1 MDNPQVFNNYDI
13 RGACPKEVNEELA
26 ERLGKAIGTHAE
38 GLVVVGGDTRDTT
51 PNLKKSLIEGIRLCG
66 CDVIDVGTGP
76 TDLIAVAGTH
86 YGAKMSVMVTASHHG
101 WNRNG
106 FKLMY
111 KKGNGFSNE
120 DLAAVKKIYIK
131 KSFVKSGEGAYENR
145 AGEFK
150 KEYLNR
156 VVSCFKKH
164 FSSIDAKVVVDC
176 ANGATSIVLPELLCE
191 LSAEVIKINCETKQ
205 DESINPEPDN
215 GNRCYLTNILKENNA
230 DIVVGCDIDGDR
242 VFAYDSNGWWIT
254 GDEIFTILAKAI
266 DAKKITASLDTSTML
281 SDVMATDVTL
291 TRVGDIFVSKKA
303 IENNSDF
310 LGEPN
315 GHYAF
320 PEFSWYNSGTFAALI
335 LCAVAKKIPKILEN
349 FPKYTTISK
358 KFEFADNNEKI
369 TKMEDITAIVD
380 KKYEMISDLDGVKY
394 KNKGAVV
401 LIRPSGTKALIRVS
415 AEGKNKKEVIE
426 SVDSVSTFFK

>member
-1 MDNPQVFNNYDI
+1 
-13 RGACPKEVNEELA
+13 
-26 ERLGKAIGTHAE
+26 
-38 GLVVVGGDTRDTT
+38 
-51 PNLKKSLIEGIRLCG
+51 
-66 CDVIDVGTGP
+66 
-76 TDLIAVAGTH
+76 
-86 YGAKMSVMVTASHHG
+86 
-101 WNRNG
+101 
-106 FKLMY
+106 
-111 KKGNGFSNE
+111 
-120 DLAAVKKIYIK
+120 
-131 KSFVKSGEGAYENR
+131 
-145 AGEFK
+145 
-150 KEYLNR
+150 
-156 VVSCFKKH
+156 
-164 FSSIDAKVVVDC
+164 
-176 ANGATSIVLPELLCE
+176 
-191 LSAEVIKINCETKQ
+191 
-205 DESINPEPDN
+205 
-215 GNRCYLTNILKENNA
+215 
-230 DIVVGCDIDGDR
+230 
-242 VFAYDSNGWWIT
+242 
-254 GDEIFTILAKAI
+254 
-266 DAKKITASLDTSTML
+266 
-281 SDVMATDVTL
+281 MATDVTL